1 MCQGCMGQW
10 NNDDDH
16 DDDEDRNNNQLAREN
31 LVHNTTEQLRSIC
44 SKSLNVCNFR
54 QGKFL

>member
-1 MCQGCMGQW
+1 MGQW